1 MTRTLRAAFLAGDC
15 AAGALTGVA
24 TTLAVRVLVVRDCDM
39 VAAMMLGMLAGTVVH
54 LLLGV
59 ALSPLLGMFEM
70 MVPGMFIGMYGGML
84 FAMRDCMQDVPL
96 DTALWIGAGFG
107 IVVVLAVEFWNAQ
120 LRRQTSAQLAAS
132 SGAAHPLPAIE

>member
-1 MTRTLRAAFLAGDC
+1 MRTTLRVAFFTGDC
-15 AAGALTGVA
+15 VAGALTGMA
-24 TTLAVRVLVVRDCDM
+24 TTLAVRALVPHDFDM

-59 ALSPLLGMFEM
+59 VLSPLLGMFET
-70 MVPGMFIGMYGGML
+70 MVPGMYIGMYGGML

-96 DTALWIGAGFG
+96 GTALWIGAVFG

-120 LRRQTSAQLAAS
+120 LRRQTAAQLVAS
-132 SGAAHPLPAIE
+132 SGEPPPLPASE